1 MDDNYNNL
9 VAYLHRLDVKF
20 VESTNEKMLRF
31 VCEVDNCDVSILIH
45 FQDDNR
51 IYFSSLIDLLIDD
64 EHLTETLLLV
74 NAFND
79 MLNDGGIIL
88 RKDRRIDYRIS
99 IPVLGN
105 ILSDSLWEAM
115 LLRLFRIP
123 NDVYPLFR
131 DIVENNGR
139 GLELFQSFFKEKEKE
154 QNADVNQII
163 LEVESTNASQV
174 ILDVE
179 NSEEV
184 GFVTLSD
191 IIKSRV
197 NIQMDL
203 DIESILKKN

>member
-1 MDDNYNNL
+1 MDDNYNNF

-20 VESTNEKMLRF
+20 VESPQEKMLRF

-64 EHLTETLLLV
+64 QHLKEALLLV

-79 MLNDGGIIL
+79 MLNDGGLIL

-99 IPVLGN
+99 IPILGN
-105 ILSDSLWEAM
+105 TLSDPFWEAM

-131 DIVENNGR
+131 DIIENDGNG
-139 GLELFQSFFKEKEKE
+139 LDLFQSFFKEKEKE
-154 QNADVNQII
+154 QNFDVHQTIV
-163 LEVESTNASQV
+163 EVEN
-174 ILDVE
+174 IDDVE
-179 NSEEV
+179 
-184 GFVTLSD
+184 FVTLND
-191 IIKSRV
+191 IIKSRISS
-197 NIQMDL
+197 NMDL

>member
-1 MDDNYNNL
+1 MDDNYNNF

-20 VESTNEKMLRF
+20 VESPQEKMLRF

-64 EHLTETLLLV
+64 QHLKEALLLV

-79 MLNDGGIIL
+79 MLNDGGLIL

-99 IPVLGN
+99 IPILGN
-105 ILSDSLWEAM
+105 TLSDPFWEAM

-131 DIVENNGR
+131 DIIENDGNG
-139 GLELFQSFFKEKEKE
+139 LDLFQSFFKEKEKE
-154 QNADVNQII
+154 QNFDVHQTI
-163 LEVESTNASQV
+163 LEVEN
-174 ILDVE
+174 IDDVE
-179 NSEEV
+179 
-184 GFVTLSD
+184 FVTLND
-191 IIKSRV
+191 IIKSRISS
-197 NIQMDL
+197 NMDL

>member
-1 MDDNYNNL
+1 MDENYNNF

-20 VESTNEKMLRF
+20 VESPQEKMLRF

-64 EHLTETLLLV
+64 QHLKEALLLV

-79 MLNDGGIIL
+79 MLNDGGIVL

-105 ILSDSLWEAM
+105 ILSDTFWEAM

-123 NDVYPLFR
+123 NDVYPLFN
-131 DIVENNGR
+131 DIIENDGD
-139 GLELFQSFFKEKEKE
+139 GLVLFQNFFKEKEKE
-154 QNADVNQII
+154 QNADINQTV
-163 LEVESTNASQV
+163 LEIENEEED
-174 ILDVE
+174 DVE
-179 NSEEV
+179 
-184 GFVTLSD
+184 FVSLSD
-191 IIKSRV
+191 IIKSR
-197 NIQMDL
+197 ITSRMDL

>member
-1 MDDNYNNL
+1 MDDNYNNF

-20 VESTNEKMLRF
+20 VESPQEKMLRF

-64 EHLTETLLLV
+64 QHLKDALLLV

-79 MLNDGGIIL
+79 MLNDGGLIL

-99 IPVLGN
+99 IPILGN
-105 ILSDSLWEAM
+105 TLSDPFWEAM

-131 DIVENNGR
+131 DIIENDGNG
-139 GLELFQSFFKEKEKE
+139 LDLFQSFFKEKEKE
-154 QNADVNQII
+154 QNFDVHQTIV
-163 LEVESTNASQV
+163 EVEN
-174 ILDVE
+174 IDDVE
-179 NSEEV
+179 
-184 GFVTLSD
+184 FVTLND
-191 IIKSRV
+191 IIKSRISS
-197 NIQMDL
+197 NMDL